1 MPIELL
7 FTPTLTVTMTTVSH
21 SFTKLF
27 AAAICVAIV
36 ASVGCSSTTATIYGT
51 VTFEGQDVEKGMMTF
66 TPADGSGS
74 VVGCDIKNGKFY
86 AKGVTPGRNV
96 LLVTAVKQVTFARS
110 SEEMAQ
116 MAQGPAA
123 QEGIVGLI
131 DPADL
136 IPSNAEG
143 NNQIHTFQTGSNQL
157 ELAIKK
163 SK

>member
-1 MPIELL
+1 
-7 FTPTLTVTMTTVSH
+7 MTSVFH
-21 SFTKLF
+21 SITKLF
-27 AAAICVAIV
+27 TAAICAAMV
-36 ASVGCSSTTATIYGT
+36 ASVGCSSTTATINGT
-51 VTFEGQDVEKGMMTF
+51 VTFEGQDVEKGMITF
-66 TPADGSGS
+66 TPADGSGA

-86 AKGVTPGRNV
+86 AKGVAPGRNV

-116 MAQGPAA
+116 MAQAPAA

>member
-1 MPIELL
+1 MVIMRHR
-7 FTPTLTVTMTTVSH
+7 TH
-21 SFTKLF
+21 SISKICTAFLC
-27 AAAICVAIV
+27 AAIG
-36 ASVGCSSTTATIYGT
+36 ASVGCSSTTATINGT
-51 VTFEGQDVEKGMMTF
+51 VTYEGQDVDKGMITF

-74 VVGCDIKNGKFY
+74 VVGCEIKSGKFY
-86 AKGVTPGRNV
+86 AKGVAPGRNV

-116 MAQGPAA
+116 MAQSPAS

-136 IPSNAEG
+136 IAANAEG
-143 NNQIHTFQTGSNQL
+143 NNQIHSFQTGSNKL
-157 ELAIKK
+157 ELALKK

>member
-1 MPIELL
+1 M
-7 FTPTLTVTMTTVSH
+7 TPRFHSIPKLLTVSVC
-21 SFTKLF
+21 
-27 AAAICVAIV
+27 AAIL
-36 ASVGCSSTTATIYGT
+36 ASVGCSSTTATIDGT
-51 VTFEGQDVEKGMMTF
+51 VTYEGQEVEKGMITF
-66 TPADGSGS
+66 TPADGSGT

-86 AKGVTPGRNV
+86 AKGVAPGRNV

-116 MAQGPAA
+116 MAQTAAA

-136 IPSNAEG
+136 IAPNADG
-143 NNQIHTFQTGSNQL
+143 NNQIHAFQTGSNKL
-157 ELAIKK
+157 ELALKK